1 MDPIPTGGTRQCW
14 MVAGFGNQPLG
25 DSETSP
31 LTGITSFTDVV
42 SGQRYDVTNVFTKQ
56 NSNQQL
62 F

>member
-1 MDPIPTGGTRQCW
+1 